1 MKRGNPTRVGP
12 TRGVGPGAGLVVGLW
27 VAVAS
32 AGTIETIAGTGQP
45 QNNGDEGPALH
56 INVGDPF
63 GVELGPDGGLYICE
77 VRNHRILRLDLRD
90 GTLRTVVGSGQK
102 GYAGDGGPP
111 RAAQLNEPYEVR
123 FDAAGNM
130 YWVEMQNHVVR
141 KLDARTQT
149 VHTVAGSG
157 QRGFGGDG
165 GPATAALLNI
175 PHSIAL
181 DAAGNLY
188 IADIGN
194 HRIRK
199 VDAASGTITT
209 IAGNGQRQP
218 PVEGQPAADRPLL
231 GPRALIVEGPTL
243 WIALREGHAVWRMDL
258 TRGTLHHVAGTG
270 QRGFA
275 GDGGPAKTAQ
285 LDGPKGIALGP
296 DRCLYVADTE
306 NHAIRKIDPA
316 RGMITTVA
324 GRGPQHRGYGGDG
337 GPATEAWMDR
347 PHGVCVGPDGTIYVG
362 DSLNHRVRRIR

>member
-1 MKRGNPTRVGP
+1 MQSWLCDAGCRCAAALLVAGAISIGP
-12 TRGVGPGAGLVVGLW
+12 PAWLGAQ
-27 VAVAS
+27 
-32 AGTIETIAGTGQP
+32 TIQTIAGTGQP
-45 QNNGDEGPALH
+45 SNNGDEGPALEL
-56 INVGDPF
+56 NVGDPF

-77 VRNHRILRLDLRD
+77 VRNHRILRLDLKQ

-111 RAAQLNEPYEVR
+111 RKAQLNEPYEVR
-123 FDAAGNM
+123 FDTAGNL

-149 VHTVAGSG
+149 VHTVAGTG
-157 QRGFGGDG
+157 QRGFSGDG
-165 GPATAALLNI
+165 GPAKAAQLSI

-181 DAAGNLY
+181 DTAGNLY

-199 VDAASGTITT
+199 VDAATGIITT
-209 IAGNGQRQP
+209 IAGNGQRQL

-231 GPRALIVEGPTL
+231 GPRALVVDGNVL
-243 WIALREGHAVWRMDL
+243 WIALREGHAVWKMDL
-258 TRGTLHHVAGTG
+258 ASGILRHVAGTG
-270 QRGFA
+270 ERGFS
-275 GDGGPAKTAQ
+275 GDGGPATSAQ

-306 NHAIRKIDPA
+306 NHAIRKIDLT
-316 RGMITTVA
+316 RGTIHTVA
-324 GRGPQHRGYGGDG
+324 GRGREHRGYGGDG
-337 GPATEAWMDR
+337 GPAHQALLDR

>member
-1 MKRGNPTRVGP
+1 MTGWMRWACCPTTAVLLAVG
-12 TRGVGPGAGLVVGLW
+12 G
-27 VAVAS
+27 S
-32 AGTIETIAGTGQP
+32 AGGPVTLLSAATIETIAGTGQP
-45 QNNGDEGPALH
+45 QNNGDEGPARAVN
-56 INVGDPF
+56 IGDPF

-77 VRNHRILRLDLRD
+77 VRNHRILRLDLEKD
-90 GTLRTVVGSGQK
+90 LVRTVVGSGQK

-111 RAAQLNEPYEVR
+111 RAAELNEPYEVR

-149 VHTVAGSG
+149 VHTVAGTG
-157 QRGFGGDG
+157 QRGFSGDG

-181 DAAGNLY
+181 DTAGNLY

-194 HRIRK
+194 HRVRK
-199 VDAASGTITT
+199 VEASTGRITT
-209 IAGNGQRQP
+209 IAGNGQRQLP
-218 PVEGQPAADRPLL
+218 IEGQPAADHPLL
-231 GPRALIVEGPTL
+231 GPRALVVDGTVL

-258 TRGTLHHVAGTG
+258 TSGILTHVAGTG
-270 QRGFA
+270 QRGFS

-285 LDGPKGIALGP
+285 FDGPKGIALGP

-306 NHAIRKIDPA
+306 NHAIRKIDLTA
-316 RGMITTVA
+316 GTIRTVA

-337 GPATEAWMDR
+337 GPATDALMDR